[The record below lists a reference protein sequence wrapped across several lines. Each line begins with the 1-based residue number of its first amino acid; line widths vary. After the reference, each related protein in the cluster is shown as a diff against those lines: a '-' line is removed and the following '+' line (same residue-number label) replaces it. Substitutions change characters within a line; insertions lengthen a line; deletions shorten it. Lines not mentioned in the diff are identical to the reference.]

1 MTSKN
6 SPLRICSVARDPLMR
21 SSLYD
26 LLGEDPPAGSTA
38 GQTNSTKAKE
48 TIDND
53 VERFAVEALVNGG

>member
-1 MTSKN
+1 MTLN
-6 SPLRICSVARDPLMR
+6 GSPRTCSTVHDKLMR

-26 LLGEDPPAGSTA
+26 LLAEYAPAGTTP

-53 VERFAVEALVNGG
+53 VERFAVEELLYGS